1 MAAYSA
7 VHDWEQYTK
16 QKMLSDTDLDIA
28 RSLSTE
34 EPSLTPFIV
43 SLVSLGLEP
52 LALLGAFNKAR
63 RIKALANAGEDTTAL
78 VNELNQIGK
87 KGGKKLEEAL
97 DELEAEQQTTKMAKP
112 KAAPKI
118 PKIKDTAFGFLDRSD
133 ARAGAL
139 KALSTVRRD
148 MPERWDML
156 KAALREND
164 GEVNG
169 ELLGLVDRHM
179 EALRDTEAWAD
190 VIADAWVI
198 AARMRKPSLR
208 SALLKLAKQRGIKTM
223 KVRSVMTGERFFKK
237 VVVSGKGVIDPALG
251 VGVEDALHGEL
262 THLIQDLVIDSKLGR
277 GTSAKFRQLLEH
289 AEGDIQRFVPGRP
302 GVLTKYGAYDGTKR
316 ASANVTFLKDETS
329 MPTGDY
335 VWRFTYDL
343 LYLDEGMRRLPQP
356 EAIGPVLEQVFA
368 LK

>member
-1 MAAYSA
+1 
-7 VHDWEQYTK
+7 
-16 QKMLSDTDLDIA
+16 
-28 RSLSTE
+28 
-34 EPSLTPFIV
+34 
-43 SLVSLGLEP
+43 
-52 LALLGAFNKAR
+52 
-63 RIKALANAGEDTTAL
+63 
-78 VNELNQIGK
+78 
-87 KGGKKLEEAL
+87 
-97 DELEAEQQTTKMAKP
+97 
-112 KAAPKI
+112 
-118 PKIKDTAFGFLDRSD
+118 
-133 ARAGAL
+133 
-139 KALSTVRRD
+139 

-156 KAALREND
+156 KAALRENE
-164 GEVNG
+164 GEVNR
-169 ELLGLVDRHM
+169 ELLGLVDRQM

-208 SALLKLAKQRGIKTM
+208 SALLKLAKQRGIKTI

-262 THLIQDLVIDSKLGR
+262 THLVQDLVVDSKLGR
-277 GTSAKFRQLLEH
+277 GASAKFRQLLEH
-289 AEGDIQRFVPGRP
+289 AEGEIPRFVPGKP

-316 ASANVTFLKDETS
+316 ASANVTFLKGETA

-356 EAIGPVLEQVFA
+356 EAIGPVLEEVFA